1 MKVKFSRITIYFFV
15 SCYIMS
21 YMLIDIHTHL
31 FDRGWIPEDFFN
43 GVTRLVASVME
54 KDGIEISLNELK
66 ETMIAG
72 TTDPTGELLLAE
84 MEEAG
89 IDKSILLTCDFAL
102 ALGEAEISIEN
113 LNKKYA
119 DLAHRYP
126 DKLIAFAGMDPRR
139 NKATDLLKKCVEE
152 WGMKGLKLHP
162 AAGFYP
168 NEKETYDLL
177 EVATELKIPVLIHS
191 GSMVPP
197 LKSKFTQSILFDD
210 LATDFPDLTI
220 IAAHAGGLFGYQ
232 SMLSLMVT
240 RPNLYVDISAWQIAA
255 LKNVEYLCRVL
266 REIMDFSGSHRIL
279 FGSDSPSMRSQ
290 MTNKDW
296 VDTIKSLPEK
306 APGGIKFTEKEVS
319 GILGRNAQRI
329 LRI

>member
-1 MKVKFSRITIYFFV
+1 MI
-15 SCYIMS
+15 
-21 YMLIDIHTHL
+21 IDIHTHL
-31 FDRGWIPEDFFN
+31 FDRGWLPEDFFD
-43 GVTRLVASVME
+43 GVTRLVSSVME
-54 KDGIEISLNELK
+54 RQGVEISLKELK
-66 ETMIAG
+66 ETMIEG
-72 TTDPTGELLLAE
+72 TTDPNGELLLAE

-89 IDKSILLTCDFAL
+89 IDKSILLPCDFAM
-102 ALGEAEISIEN
+102 ALGEAEVSIED

-119 DLAHRYP
+119 DLAQRYP

-139 NKATDLLKKCVEE
+139 YKAPEFLKKCVEE

-168 NEKETYDLL
+168 NEIETYDLL

-197 LKSKFTQSILFDD
+197 LKSKFTQSIHFDD
-210 LATDFPDLTI
+210 IATDFPDLTI

-255 LKNVEYLCRVL
+255 LKNMEYLCRAL

-279 FGSDSPSMRSQ
+279 LGSDSPSLRSQ

-296 VDTIKSLPEK
+296 VYTIKNLPEN
-306 APGGIKFTEKEVS
+306 APGGIRFTEEEVN
-319 GILGRNAQRI
+319 GILGRNAQKI
-329 LRI
+329 LKI